1 MNWRNKYPEHD
12 EFETEE
18 EYEAA
23 VDAFWDAIE
32 ADFEEGRM

>member
-1 MNWRNKYPEHD
+1 MNLRNNYPIQID
-12 EFETEE
+12 YETEE

>member
-1 MNWRNKYPEHD
+1 MDYD
-12 EFETEE
+12 TEE

-32 ADFEEGRM
+32 ADFEEGRT

>member
-1 MNWRNKYPEHD
+1 MNWRNNYPIQID
-12 EFETEE
+12 YETEE